1 MILNKPVATGGT
13 TFITNLSIDLT
24 DIDEEYYSKVHGK
37 ITIYGEEKYY
47 YLLVGK
53 KPNIISGQQLFMSDP
68 TSDIKY
74 VDSSLNTTEYT
85 NYAYKFWCY
94 DVIDIGG
101 IINNANDTGKIQL
114 MKQIL
119 VEQGILEST
128 NDELHTLFNG
138 FANPYEF
145 DSNISQGFATTFG
158 FDWFSYVTE
167 RPVSNT
173 TANKVNADIVINNII
188 QFLTNAGCQIPTD
201 EERGR
206 TPENESIFRKLT
218 KTPNNLDYRLD
229 TYRVFNGSAGNDN
242 VYSIYGP
249 YRNNGGIDYI
259 RSPFYRCDWSSSAI
273 SSDGK
278 TITLPVYCELGT
290 GMGYYNPGKTSY
302 NIVAVNPFIDW
313 LFFSGYGYQ
322 GVEGSQGCAVIG
334 GIELIE

>member
-1 MILNKPVATGGT
+1 MILNTTVATGDST
-13 TFITNLSIDLT
+13 KITNLSIDLT
-24 DIDEEYYSKVHGK
+24 YIDEEYYSKVHGK

-68 TSDIKY
+68 TSNIKY
-74 VDSSLNTTEYT
+74 VDNSLNVTEYT

-94 DVIDIGG
+94 DVFDIGG
-101 IINNANDTGKIQL
+101 ILNNAYDNGKKQL

-138 FANPYEF
+138 FTNPYEF

-158 FDWFSYVTE
+158 FDWFSSVTE
-167 RPVSNT
+167 RPVSDDYV
-173 TANKVNADIVINNII
+173 NKRYSDIVINNII

-201 EERGR
+201 EERGK
-206 TPENESIFRKLT
+206 TPENESMFRKLT
-218 KTPNNLDYRLD
+218 KTPNNINYRLN
-229 TYRVFNGSAGNDN
+229 TYDMLNGAKGNDN

-249 YRNNGGIDYI
+249 YRDNGGLRYI
-259 RSPFYRCDWSSSAI
+259 RSPLYRCDWSSSVI
-273 SSDGK
+273 SSDGR

-290 GMGYYNPGKTSY
+290 GTGYYNPGKTSY

-322 GVEGSQGCAVIG
+322 EVGGSQGCAVIG

>member
-1 MILNKPVATGGT
+1 MIINTTAATGDST
-13 TFITNLSIDLT
+13 KIINLSIDLT

-74 VDSSLNTTEYT
+74 VDNSLNVTKYT

-94 DVIDIGG
+94 DVFDIGG
-101 IINNANDTGKIQL
+101 IINNANDTGKQQL
-114 MKQIL
+114 MKQTL

-128 NDELHTLFNG
+128 DNQLHTLFNG
-138 FANPYEF
+138 FVNPYEF
-145 DSNISQGFATTFG
+145 DYNISQGFATTFG
-158 FDWFSYVTE
+158 FDWFSSVIE
-167 RPVSNT
+167 RPVSNNT
-173 TANKVNADIVINNII
+173 NNRRNADIVINNII

-201 EERGR
+201 EERGK
-206 TPENESIFRKLT
+206 TPENESIFKKLT
-218 KTPNNLDYRLD
+218 KTPNNINYRLN
-229 TYRVFNGSAGNDN
+229 TYRIFNGSAGNDN

-249 YRNNGGIDYI
+249 YIDNGGLRYI

-278 TITLPVYCELGT
+278 TITLPIYCELGT
-290 GMGYYNPGKTSY
+290 GMGYYNPSKTSY

-313 LFFSGYGYQ
+313 LLFSGYGYE
-322 GVEGSQGCAVIG
+322 GEKGSQGCAVIG